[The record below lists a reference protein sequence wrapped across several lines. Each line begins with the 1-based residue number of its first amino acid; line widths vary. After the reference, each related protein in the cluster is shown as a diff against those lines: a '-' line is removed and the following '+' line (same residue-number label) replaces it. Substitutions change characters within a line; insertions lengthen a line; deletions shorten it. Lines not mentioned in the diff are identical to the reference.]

1 MTRTPPSPFVVPVG
15 ELRRR
20 DGNTTRVQVRGPL
33 PGLAVTGTVVPE
45 DADVAVD
52 LVLEAVPL
60 AVVAHGEVTAPWV
73 GECRRCLQPVTGE
86 ARTEVRE
93 LFEET
98 PDPEQTYPLV
108 GDQIDLEPLAR
119 DAVLLELPL
128 APLCTEDC
136 RGLCPQCG
144 VNRNEKDCACV
155 SDASDP
161 RWAALDA
168 LREP

>member
-1 MTRTPPSPFVVPVG
+1 MPVG

-20 DGNTTRVQVRGPL
+20 DGNTKRVQVEGLL
-33 PGLAVTGTVVPE
+33 PGLSVTGTVV
-45 DADVAVD
+45 ADDGPVAVD
-52 LVLEAVPL
+52 VVLEAVPL
-60 AVVAHGEVTAPWV
+60 AVIAHGEVSAPWL
-73 GECRRCLQPVTGE
+73 GECRRCLQPVTGQVHV
-86 ARTEVRE
+86 EVRE
-93 LFEET
+93 VFEET
-98 PDPEQTYPLV
+98 PDPEQTYPLT
-108 GDQIDLEPLAR
+108 GDQVDLEPLAR

-136 RGLCPQCG
+136 LGLCPQCG
-144 VNRNEKDCACV
+144 ANRNEGDCGCV